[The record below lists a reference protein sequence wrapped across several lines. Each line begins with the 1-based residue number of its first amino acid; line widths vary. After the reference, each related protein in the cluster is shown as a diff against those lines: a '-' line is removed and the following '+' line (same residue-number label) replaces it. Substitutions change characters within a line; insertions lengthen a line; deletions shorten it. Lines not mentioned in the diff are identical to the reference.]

1 MPLSS
6 SSNIL
11 GAQPSDS
18 ENTQILLNF
27 ISSLYKKDIIQK
39 PSTFSSAN
47 GNIKKHLKE
56 VEKYFKSVNISDN
69 IGKVTIL
76 LETLDQREKN
86 AIIFEPDYDS
96 NSENYEWLKSKLLS
110 LFPSKENQTSIIS
123 NLLNTKQNGKSIK
136 EFILDIKNALAESSG
151 IDKGDY
157 SKIGLQIMYK
167 GMDDK
172 NLSKAIFLQSPTSL
186 NEAEKLI
193 SSVVKSEEI
202 KVNALRTDSSISKQI
217 EDLQKQVAY
226 LTQMILAIKSQSRHQ
241 SQRYEQVFKRKG
253 FNTPQYN
260 LNNKPFQNFKSNNF
274 KNYNNSNFHLDR
286 KNLKINSDK
295 VNEWQEVPKKSR
307 NFGQSN
313 NRRCYVCGSFNHL
326 QQSCPKFRR
335 LNFLAEAVSSSSNK
349 SSPPVSDIS
358 ETEGSM
364 VCCLNYNNNKKAN
377 ANLKRKLTKVPVFKL
392 CKDYPQDII
401 NLEKAINEDKPK
413 SFAEVVKSPTCA
425 GLTVSG
431 KSYRKFENKPFIK
444 GRVNSIETRFFMD
457 SGAEVNVIDESY
469 LGSLDVRN
477 RLIKS
482 CKKHSIKCANNS
494 QLTVKGEIFLPITV
508 GVITKE
514 LPFIVVNQLSPK
526 IIIGLRGLKSLKV
539 EICPTIDA
547 VKCAGIEIPFIAK
560 TFSDSVCSKNVK
572 LVH

>member
-110 LFPSKENQTSIIS
+110 LFPSKENQTSVIS

-193 SSVVKSEEI
+193 SSVVESEKI
-202 KVNALRTDSSISKQI
+202 KINALQTDSSISKQI

-226 LTQMILAIKSQSRHQ
+226 LTQMILAIKSQNRHQ
-241 SQRYEQVFKRKG
+241 
-253 FNTPQYN
+253 
-260 LNNKPFQNFKSNNF
+260 
-274 KNYNNSNFHLDR
+274 
-286 KNLKINSDK
+286 
-295 VNEWQEVPKKSR
+295 
-307 NFGQSN
+307 
-313 NRRCYVCGSFNHL
+313 
-326 QQSCPKFRR
+326 
-335 LNFLAEAVSSSSNK
+335 
-349 SSPPVSDIS
+349 
-358 ETEGSM
+358 
-364 VCCLNYNNNKKAN
+364 
-377 ANLKRKLTKVPVFKL
+377 
-392 CKDYPQDII
+392 
-401 NLEKAINEDKPK
+401 
-413 SFAEVVKSPTCA
+413 
-425 GLTVSG
+425 
-431 KSYRKFENKPFIK
+431 
-444 GRVNSIETRFFMD
+444 
-457 SGAEVNVIDESY
+457 
-469 LGSLDVRN
+469 
-477 RLIKS
+477 
-482 CKKHSIKCANNS
+482 
-494 QLTVKGEIFLPITV
+494 
-508 GVITKE
+508 
-514 LPFIVVNQLSPK
+514 
-526 IIIGLRGLKSLKV
+526 
-539 EICPTIDA
+539 
-547 VKCAGIEIPFIAK
+547 
-560 TFSDSVCSKNVK
+560 
-572 LVH
+572 